1 MATKKNPNAKPTAAQ
16 NGTAEEKKQQQK
28 ILTVSDE
35 RMQTVMRHVDRGLSK
50 AHVTTVEVLIAAR
63 QMTVSALAQLCT
75 DNPQASEM
83 HLIDDVCADL
93 RQALMKRILPE
104 MSIQP
109 KGEA

>member
-1 MATKKNPNAKPTAAQ
+1 MATKKKPIAAPAEAQGDAKD
-16 NGTAEEKKQQQK
+16 EKKK
-28 ILTVSDE
+28 MLTVSDE

-50 AHVTTVEVLIAAR
+50 AHVTTVEMLIAAR
-63 QMTVSALAQLCT
+63 QITASALAQLCT

-104 MSIQP
+104 MTITP
-109 KGEA
+109 VGEA

>member
-1 MATKKNPNAKPTAAQ
+1 MATKKNPTAAPAAAQ
-16 NGTAEEKKQQQK
+16 GGASEEKKM
-28 ILTVSDE
+28 LTVSDE
-35 RMQTVMRHVDRGLSK
+35 RMRVVMRHVDRGLSK
-50 AHVTTVEVLIAAR
+50 AHVTTVEMLIAAR

-104 MSIQP
+104 MAITP

>member
-1 MATKKNPNAKPTAAQ
+1 MTTKKKPTAPAAAQ
-16 NGTAEEKKQQQK
+16 GDETEKQ
-28 ILTVSDE
+28 LTVRNE
-35 RMQTVMRHVDRGLSK
+35 RMQTVMRHVDRALSK
-50 AHVTTVEVLIAAR
+50 AHVTTVEMLIAAR

-83 HLIDDVCADL
+83 HLIDDVCNDL

-104 MSIQP
+104 MTIAP

>member
-1 MATKKNPNAKPTAAQ
+1 MATKKKPTAAAPAAAQ
-16 NGTAEEKKQQQK
+16 GDASEEKRK
-28 ILTVSDE
+28 IFTVSDE

-50 AHVTTVEVLIAAR
+50 AHVTTVEMLIAAR

-104 MSIQP
+104 MTITP

>member
-1 MATKKNPNAKPTAAQ
+1 MATKKKPTAAPAAAQ
-16 NGTAEEKKQQQK
+16 GEAKDEKKM
-28 ILTVSDE
+28 LTVSNE

-50 AHVTTVEVLIAAR
+50 AHATTVEVLIAAR

-75 DNPQASEM
+75 DNPQADRLQ
-83 HLIDDVCADL
+83 LIDDVCADL

-104 MSIQP
+104 MAIQP

>member
-1 MATKKNPNAKPTAAQ
+1 MATKKKTAAPAAVQ
-16 NGTAEEKKQQQK
+16 DEATDKQK
-28 ILTVSDE
+28 MLTVSDE

-50 AHVTTVEVLIAAR
+50 AHVNTVEMLIAAR

-83 HLIDDVCADL
+83 HLIDNVCDDL
-93 RQALMKRILPE
+93 RKALMKRILPE

>member
-1 MATKKNPNAKPTAAQ
+1 MATKKNPNAKPAEAQ
-16 NGTAEEKKQQQK
+16 GEASEEKKM
-28 ILTVSDE
+28 LTVSDE
-35 RMQTVMRHVDRGLSK
+35 RMQTVMRHVNRGLSK
-50 AHVTTVEVLIAAR
+50 AHVTTVEMLIAAR

-93 RQALMKRILPE
+93 RQALMKSILPE
-104 MSIQP
+104 MIITP

>member
-1 MATKKNPNAKPTAAQ
+1 MATKKKPTAAPAAAQ
-16 NGTAEEKKQQQK
+16 GDANEKKK
-28 ILTVSDE
+28 MLTVSDE
-35 RMQTVMRHVDRGLSK
+35 RMQTVMRHVNRGLSK
-50 AHVTTVEVLIAAR
+50 AHVTTVEMLIAAR

-83 HLIDDVCADL
+83 HLIDDVCDDL
-93 RQALMKRILPE
+93 REALMKRILPE

>member
-1 MATKKNPNAKPTAAQ
+1 MTTKKKPTAAPAAAQ
-16 NGTAEEKKQQQK
+16 GGAKDEKKM
-28 ILTVSDE
+28 LTVSDE
-35 RMQTVMRHVDRGLSK
+35 RMQTVMRHVNRGLSK
-50 AHVTTVEVLIAAR
+50 AHVTTVEMLIAAR

-93 RQALMKRILPE
+93 RQSLMKRILPE
-104 MSIQP
+104 MSITT

>member
-1 MATKKNPNAKPTAAQ
+1 MKKPIAAPAAAQ
-16 NGTAEEKKQQQK
+16 DDAKDEKKK
-28 ILTVSDE
+28 MLTVSDE

-50 AHVTTVEVLIAAR
+50 AHVTTVEMLIAAR

-83 HLIDDVCADL
+83 HLIDDVLSDL

-104 MSIQP
+104 MAITP
-109 KGEA
+109 KGDA

>member
-1 MATKKNPNAKPTAAQ
+1 MTTKKKPTTAPAAAQ
-16 NGTAEEKKQQQK
+16 GDASEEKKQK
-28 ILTVSDE
+28 MLTVSDE

-50 AHVTTVEVLIAAR
+50 AHVTTVEMLIAAR

-83 HLIDDVCADL
+83 HLIDDVCDDL
-93 RQALMKRILPE
+93 REALMKRIMPE